1 MERVFRLFDF
11 NIYNDKG
18 GEHSDDEECE
28 YKDTS
33 SFMIQMFGINESGA
47 TCSIRVEEYK
57 PFFYV
62 KVDENWNKMLKNNF
76 LEHIKSKMGNYY
88 KDCIVDCKLIERKK
102 LYGFDGSKLHK
113 FIMFKFANLNA
124 FNKAKNIW
132 YTSSENEDG
141 EKERALIKKGYKYRE
156 TYTELYEA
164 NIPPLLRFFHIQE
177 ISPSGWIALPNK
189 KTVEITN
196 SDKTTTCNFEFIIN
210 YKNIIP
216 LNDKESRVPYKI
228 MSFDIEASS
237 SHGDFPVP
245 IKSYKKLATNIADY
259 FEKMDTVN
267 ITKETCKNV
276 LVSIIKTA
284 FGYDT
289 LKNID
294 LVYPK
299 EPVKTIE
306 ELETRMT
313 NWFLTKVRDYNN
325 KTYDEHSIEAAFET
339 MYKELNKKDDG
350 NNDDDVDTD
359 ENNASDDKN
368 NNAPGET
375 EERFAYNKF
384 THQQE
389 TYKNKQSTIV
399 DIMCD
404 QKFDRQGK
412 INELI
417 LSLRSSFPP
426 LEGDKITFIGSTF
439 LRYGEQDPYLN
450 HCIALNSCD
459 DMPIQNSQIESY
471 DTEKEVLLAW
481 RDLVQRE
488 NPDIIIGYN
497 IFSFDYEFMFRRS
510 QECDCMEEFLK
521 LSRNEDE
528 MCATK
533 NYKTGRY
540 EIDKSSITLASGTYD
555 LSIVKMT
562 GRLQIDMLNWFRRT
576 ENLTSYKLDYVGGYF
591 IGDEVKGLEQ
601 TTLLGSGSGEQI
613 TKIKTNNM
621 TGLQEQSYIHFEEI
635 NHSSDYYKDGQ
646 KFKVLQVNKAEKWFS
661 ISGHENPSA
670 KKVKWGLAK
679 DDVTPKDIFRMT
691 NEGPAARSVIAKYCI
706 QDCNLVHYL
715 MNKVDVM
722 TDLIEMSKLCSVPMS
737 FLIFRGQ
744 GIKLTS
750 YVAKKCREKRTL
762 MPVINKGS
770 KDDGYEGA
778 IVLEPKCGLYLD
790 KPIAVGDFASL
801 YPSSML
807 SENLCPSSK
816 VWTKIYDLHNNMVEE
831 SGEKD
836 DAGNYKY
843 DNLPDYEY
851 VDITFDT
858 FRYVRKTP
866 KASAE
871 KVKSG
876 YKVCRFAQFKE
887 GKAIMPSILE
897 ELLGARKTTRK
908 LIPLQSDEF
917 MKNVLDKR
925 QLAYKVTANS
935 LYGQLGAKTS
945 TFYEPD
951 IAAST
956 TATGRL
962 LLTYAKKVVEECYQE
977 TVVDSK
983 IGPVLTKA
991 EYVYGDSVANY
1002 TPVYVKVNNEFTI
1015 CTIEELAA
1023 NYGHNLWKKCSEQG
1037 KQEKEFCELN
1047 GVHVETWTEK
1057 GWTKIHRVIRHVLA
1071 PHKKMLRIV
1080 TNTGLVD
1087 VTDDHSLVKSTGEE
1101 ISPNDVTLG
1110 TELLHHNLPEGTY
1123 NYDFTHENQEKYKHL
1138 NPLIKTSI
1146 PHIQSISIKNS
1157 HLRMAQI
1164 CAHVQSRG
1172 MYFDIKPS
1180 NILNKYYLRTN
1191 HFKTKRHDIV
1201 PVVIHKTELQYS
1213 GYVYDLTTENHHFA
1227 AGIGN
1232 MIVHNTDSVFFTFNL
1247 QNKDTHEPIVGPTA
1261 LELSIEIAQEACH
1274 MVSSFLKAPHDF
1286 EYEKTFMPF
1295 CLLSKKRYVGILYE
1309 HDPTKGKRKEMG
1321 IVLKRRDN
1329 APIVKDVYG
1338 GVIDILMK
1346 EQNIQKAI
1354 EFLQNSLQELVDGNV
1369 PIEKLIITKSLN
1381 SFYKKPQQIA
1391 HKVLADRI
1399 ATRDPGNKPTSGDRI
1414 PFVYIVN
1421 SNKKALQ
1428 GEKIETPT
1436 FIKEN
1441 NISIDYSF
1449 YITNQIMKPLLQ
1461 LFGLVLEDIW
1471 KMQHKTSKISKFKK
1485 EIDVVKKTIE
1495 DPKKAEDKINKLKDK
1510 EVKTLLFDKYLRET
1524 NNSKEG
1530 NQSLSKFFGSNKK

>member
-11 NIYNDKG
+11 HIFNDKG
-18 GEHSDDEECE
+18 SESSDEECG
-28 YKDTS
+28 YNKDRS
-33 SFMIQMFGINESGA
+33 SFMIQMFGINEVGN
-47 TCSIRVEEYK
+47 TCSIMVEEYK

-62 KVDENWNKMLKNNF
+62 KVDETWNKALKTNF
-76 LEHIKSKMGNYY
+76 LEHIKSKIGNYY
-88 KDCIVDCKLIERKK
+88 KDSIVDCKLIERKK
-102 LYGFDGSKLHK
+102 LYGFDGGKQHK
-113 FIMFKFANLNA
+113 FIMFKFANINA

-132 YTSSENEDG
+132 YMNSANEDG
-141 EKERALIKKGYKYRE
+141 ETERRLIQNGYKYRD

-177 ISPSGWIALPNK
+177 ISPSGWVALPNT
-189 KTVEITN
+189 KTLELTG
-196 SDKTTTCNFEFIIN
+196 SDKTTTCSQEFIIN
-210 YKNIIP
+210 YKHIIP
-216 LNDKESRVPYKI
+216 LNDKETRVPYKI

-245 IKSYKKLATNIADY
+245 IKSYKKLATNIVDY
-259 FEKMDTVN
+259 FAHLDSNNMTS
-267 ITKETCKNV
+267 ETCKNI
-276 LVSIIKTA
+276 LSSIIKAA
-284 FGYDT
+284 FGQGN
-289 LKNID
+289 LENID

-299 EPVKTIE
+299 EPIRTLE
-306 ELETRMT
+306 ELETRIT
-313 NWFLTKVRDYNN
+313 NWFSTKVRDYSSNN
-325 KTYDEHSIEAAFET
+325 KFDEHSIEAVFESMHKT
-339 MYKELNKKDDG
+339 FNSKDET
-350 NNDDDVDTD
+350 NDDDDD
-359 ENNASDDKN
+359 KENNSDDDE
-368 NNAPGET
+368 PGAG
-375 EERFAYNKF
+375 EEEAKYSAYNKF
-384 THQQE
+384 MQKPE
-389 TYKNKQSTIV
+389 TYKNKQSTII

-412 INELI
+412 ITELMS
-417 LSLRSSFPP
+417 SLRSCFPP
-426 LEGDKITFIGSTF
+426 LEGDKVTFIGST
-439 LRYGEQDPYLN
+439 LLNYGESEPYLN
-450 HCIALNSCD
+450 HCIVLNSCD
-459 DMPIQNSQIESY
+459 QMPVPNSQIESY

-481 RDLVQRE
+481 TNLVQRE

-510 QECDCMEEFLK
+510 QECDCVEEFLK
-521 LSRNEDE
+521 LSRNNDE
-528 MCATK
+528 ICATK
-533 NYKTGRY
+533 NFKTGKY

-562 GRLQIDMLNWFRRT
+562 GRLQIDMYNWFRRT
-576 ENLTSYKLDYVGGYF
+576 ENLSSYKLDYVGGYF
-591 IGDEVKGLEQ
+591 IGDDVKGIEQ
-601 TTLLGSGSGEQI
+601 KLDENGEEI

-621 TGLQEQSYIHFEEI
+621 TGLQEQSFIHFEEI

-646 KFKVLQVNKAEKWFS
+646 KFKVLQVNKAEKWFT
-661 ISGHENPSA
+661 IIGHETPTA

-762 MPVINKGS
+762 MPVIDKGS

-790 KPIAVGDFASL
+790 NPIAVGDFASL

-816 VWTKIYDLHNNMVEE
+816 VWTKIYDLQNTLVDE
-831 SGEKD
+831 SGERD
-836 DAGNYKY
+836 NNGNYIY
-843 DNLPDYEY
+843 DNLPEYEY

-858 FRYVRKTP
+858 FRYVRKNP
-866 KASAE
+866 KARAE
-871 KVKSG
+871 KIKSG
-876 YKVCRFAQFKE
+876 YKICRFAQFKE
-887 GKAIMPSILE
+887 GKSIMPSILE
-897 ELLGARKTTRK
+897 ELLGARKSTRK
-908 LIPLQSDEF
+908 LIPLQTDEF

-962 LLTYAKKVVEECYQE
+962 LLTYAKKVVEECYKH
-977 TVVDSK
+977 TVVDTK
-983 IGPVLTKA
+983 VGPILTKA

-1002 TPVYVKVNNEFTI
+1002 TPVYVKVNGQFVI
-1015 CTIEELAA
+1015 CTIEELAS
-1023 NYGHNLWKKCSEQG
+1023 NYGHNLWRKCLEPG
-1037 KQEKEFCELN
+1037 KQEKEVCELN
-1047 GVHVETWTEK
+1047 HVSVESWSEK
-1057 GWTKIHRVIRHVLA
+1057 GWTKIHRVIRHALA
-1071 PHKKMLRIV
+1071 PHKKMFRIL

-1087 VTDDHSLVKSTGEE
+1087 VTDDHSLLKPSGEE
-1101 ISPNDVTLG
+1101 ISPNDVDIG
-1110 TELLHHNLPEGTY
+1110 AELLHHNLPEGIYTY
-1123 NYDFTHENQEKYKHL
+1123 NFEDEKQYIYL
-1138 NPLIKTSI
+1138 NPLMKTSV
-1146 PHIQSISIKNS
+1146 PHIQILDINHNHTK
-1157 HLRMAQI
+1157 MAKI
-1164 CAHVQSRG
+1164 CAHLQSKG
-1172 MYFDIKPS
+1172 LYYDIAQTEVE
-1180 NILNKYYLRTN
+1180 NKYYLRAN
-1191 HFKTKRHDIV
+1191 HFRSKHNKNTVLIQKN
-1201 PVVIHKTELQYS
+1201 VIQYN
-1213 GYVYDLTTENHHFA
+1213 GYVYDLTTQNHHFA

-1247 QNKDTHEPIVGPTA
+1247 HNKDTNEPIVGPKA

-1295 CLLSKKRYVGILYE
+1295 CLLSKKRYVGMLYE
-1309 HDPTKGKRKEMG
+1309 HDPSKGKRKEMG

-1338 GVIDILMK
+1338 GIIDILMK

-1354 EFLQNSLQELVDGNV
+1354 EFLQHSLQELVDGTV
-1369 PIEKLIITKSLN
+1369 PVEKLIISKSLR

-1399 ATRDPGNKPTSGDRI
+1399 AARDPGNKPSSGDRI

-1421 SNKKALQ
+1421 PSKKALQ
-1428 GEKIETPT
+1428 GEKIETPS

-1441 NISIDYSF
+1441 KISIDYSF

-1471 KMQHKTSKISKFKK
+1471 KMQHKTSKISKFRK
-1485 EIDVVKKTIE
+1485 EIETVRKTIE
-1495 DPKKAEDKINKLKDK
+1495 DPKKAEDKITKLKDK

-1530 NQSLSKFFGSNKK
+1530 NQSLVKFFACR